1 MQNTPTTKPRAVN
14 DRLVA
19 YSGRRQKYW
28 IAWVLVAPAL
38 LIRAFTTL
46 YPFVMTFYNSLF
58 NLSMFKRSSNAFIG
72 FQNFVD
78 MFSDTKFLKSLEFTG
93 IFTVVSMVFHIVLG
107 VALALMLNQKFKG
120 KKMLRTVTLMPWAM
134 PMVVV
139 GIAARW
145 AFNGQYGLINDV
157 IGWFTPNFHYDW
169 LVHSDTARLS
179 VILVDLWKDVPFFA
193 ILVLSGLQF
202 IPGEIYESARVDGA
216 GPVHSFFAI
225 TLPLITR
232 NLLTLAIFFTM
243 WRLTSFDIV
252 YSMTAGGPADATS
265 LLAYR
270 ISMEAFSML
279 NLGYASAIAVFLFG
293 VMAVL
298 SLINV
303 YAISRVDI

>member
-1 MQNTPTTKPRAVN
+1 MQLRSASIAGKGI
-14 DRLVA
+14 A

-38 LIRAFTTL
+38 LLRAFSTL
-46 YPFVMTFYNSLF
+46 YPFFMTFYNSLF
-58 NLSMFKRSSNAFIG
+58 NLSLFKGGNGKFIG
-72 FQNFVD
+72 LGNFGK
-78 MFSDTKFLKSLEFTG
+78 MFTDDKFIKSLEFTS
-93 IFTVVSMVFHIVLG
+93 IFTVCSMALHIIIG
-107 VALALMLNQKFKG
+107 IGLALMLNQKFKG
-120 KKMLRTVTLMPWAM
+120 KKLLRTVTLLPWAM

-145 AFNGQYGLINDV
+145 AFNGQYGLINDL
-157 IGWFTPNFHYDW
+157 IRWFAPSFQYDW
-169 LVHSDTARLS
+169 LVNSISARIS
-179 VILVDLWKDVPFFA
+179 VIAVDLWKDIPFFA

-202 IPGEIYESARVDGA
+202 IPADIYESARVDGA
-216 GPVHSFFAI
+216 GPIRSFFSM

-232 NLLTLAIFFTM
+232 NLLTLSIFFTM
-243 WRLTSFDIV
+243 WRLTSFDVV

-293 VMAVL
+293 IMVIL

-303 YAISRVDI
+303 SVISRIDH

>member
-1 MQNTPTTKPRAVN
+1 MQTTQLIKKNQGKVAI
-14 DRLVA
+14 A

-28 IAWVLVAPAL
+28 IAWVLAAPAL
-38 LIRAFTTL
+38 IIRIFTTL
-46 YPFVMTFYNSLF
+46 YPFLMTFYNSLF
-58 NLSMFKRSSNAFIG
+58 NLSLFKRNSGGFVG
-72 FQNFVD
+72 FQNFID
-78 MFSDTKFLKSLEFTG
+78 MFSDSKFLKSLEFTA
-93 IFTVVSMVFHIVLG
+93 IFTVTSMVFHILLG
-107 VALALMLNQKFKG
+107 VGLAVMLNQKFRG
-120 KKMLRTVTLMPWAM
+120 KKLLRTITLLPWAM

-145 AFNGQYGLINDV
+145 AFNGEYGLINDV
-157 IGWFTPNFHYDW
+157 IRWFNPGYRYDW
-169 LVHSDTARLS
+169 LVYSSSARFA
-179 VILVDLWKDVPFFA
+179 VIAVDLWKDLPFFA

-202 IPGEIYESARVDGA
+202 IPNDIYEAARTDGA
-216 GPVHSFFAI
+216 GPIRSFFTI
-225 TLPLITR
+225 TLPMITR
-232 NLLTLAIFFTM
+232 NLLTLSIFFTM
-243 WRLTSFDIV
+243 WRLTSFDVV

-303 YAISRVDI
+303 YAISKVDV

>member
-1 MQNTPTTKPRAVN
+1 MQTTQSVPKNNGKIAI
-14 DRLVA
+14 A

-28 IAWVLVAPAL
+28 IAWVLAAPAL
-38 LIRAFTTL
+38 IIRLFTTL
-46 YPFVMTFYNSLF
+46 YPFLMTFYNSLF
-58 NLSMFKRSSNAFIG
+58 NLSLFKRNSGGFIG
-72 FQNFVD
+72 LKNFID
-78 MFSDTKFLKSLEFTG
+78 MFSDSKFLKSLEFTA
-93 IFTVVSMVFHIVLG
+93 IFTVTSMVFHILLG
-107 VALALMLNQKFKG
+107 VGLAVMLNQKFKG
-120 KKMLRTVTLMPWAM
+120 KKLLRTITLLPWAM

-145 AFNGQYGLINDV
+145 AFNGEYGLINDV
-157 IGWFTPNFHYDW
+157 IRWFNPGYRYDW
-169 LVHSDTARLS
+169 LVYSASARFA
-179 VILVDLWKDVPFFA
+179 VIAVDLWKDLPFFA

-202 IPGEIYESARVDGA
+202 IPSDIYEAARTDGA
-216 GPVHSFFAI
+216 GPIRSFFTI
-225 TLPLITR
+225 TLPMITR
-232 NLLTLAIFFTM
+232 NLLTLSIFFTM
-243 WRLTSFDIV
+243 WRLTSFDVV

-303 YAISRVDI
+303 YAISKVDV